1 MGNGG
6 ATPAGSSRALRLD
19 PFTLPVCFPARDAAA
34 DERVR
39 IVELHRERVVV
50 QRAVRGIRMAVTVPV
65 SAFLGVAVRLRA
77 DENGTTA
84 AIAVVLEHRD
94 PGLSIELFASTD
106 GDDVVTEWQ
115 SWARVLGLPPLIVER
130 DGAVREPFTRI
141 GAVRVSPPTPRRRRR
156 NAVMARRP
164 WFLVRRKAGRPAPDT
179 SVHRGEREI
188 IARN

>member
-1 MGNGG
+1 
-6 ATPAGSSRALRLD
+6 LRLD
-19 PFTLPVCFPARDAAA
+19 PFTLPVRFPARDAGA

-39 IVELHRERVVV
+39 FVELHRERVVV
-50 QRAVRGIRMAVTVPV
+50 QRDVRGIRMAVTVPV

-77 DENGTTA
+77 DENGTAA

-141 GAVRVSPPTPRRRRR
+141 GAVRVGAPTPRRRRR
-156 NAVMARRP
+156 NAVKARRP
-164 WFLVRRKAGRPAPDT
+164 CFLVRRKPGRPAPDP